1 MNKKEKKSKKKAKKK
16 SDEEEINDGLKQSK
30 LEFKKR
36 QREEDVSES
45 EEKSISNSAEK
56 IPLLEDNNL
65 KNGSKTKSS
74 KKEDKPKKKRGRPK
88 SVDKDN
94 KSKSKSKSKSKPKK
108 VKIKKGVDYQKGKY
122 NIRVE
127 LIENDDNL
135 DGEEDDVDNSCC
147 VVCSNRNCVRAALT
161 KNYNL
166 MKKCINDREHISTLV
181 NPYSISIKS
190 AIEIAIKNKDKKLI
204 EMIFDSWNDDNNYK
218 LNLKPRCYIEKPKIT
233 LVETGENSQYMVGV
247 KTRKLNQT
255 RGNKMGN
262 DAFIRDDV
270 QMNDVVNVIC
280 KTITEECDD
289 PSFINFFKSME
300 YNNSNDNFGN
310 DNTNNTNNYYNRR
323 YYNNSNNFNFTFE
336 SYIINAVLRGNV
348 EIAKYLLNGLDQNYN
363 FGFNALHFKVLGEES
378 AENLSVKVKT
388 SLTKKPQTNFGMTPM
403 HVVCINPDVSFI
415 KKMIEL
421 GADWNVLDDLNRKPI
436 HYAACCKE
444 DGPLNYLISLGA
456 LIDEVDKEKKSP
468 LIYACINGRLDN
480 VKALIRKKAN
490 ILLKDKKLKNTAFHY
505 ACKNGYKDIVE
516 YFLENTDIKVD
527 LPGEERMTGLM
538 LASLYGHFELVEFLI
553 ENNAKV
559 TKKDKFK
566 RTPLLHAVRG
576 GQLKIA
582 SYLLTKGA
590 EFECPDSSNN
600 TPLHYA
606 CALGFQDIAEL
617 LLKAGASPNPLND
630 WKYSP
635 LEIGFVK
642 NHFGV
647 IKFLLDYVDVNTKFN
662 LDMCLIHYSFK
673 KITKK
678 VVDEEMKYLIINKEC
693 DINAQDFYGES
704 IFHYL
709 AKFTYNKF
717 IMDNNEYF
725 EELFNYNN
733 RISYKERETKKME
746 LYKQLIKKIFSLLVQ
761 RKNLD
766 INLVNKQGKTAFQL
780 AIENDNFEFIE
791 EILKLNPQLSF
802 IDESGN
808 SIFHCLVPFIFQ
820 NKIPIEK
827 KMYVITDILD
837 RLKDNLSD
845 DELNRI
851 SNSYDSNGFTPLLK
865 LMYEY
870 YKNIN
875 RIFDQ
880 MKDKEAYEYKRSK
893 LNLDEFNS
901 RSNEDLDYKISTMV
915 LSQKE
920 MNEIRIRAL
929 SKLEQFIEFLF
940 KIIKKFISLKMNPK
954 IKVGKLA
961 AYRKSPT
968 NIDNRKNVND
978 KDVKQL
984 SKNTRIE
991 MQYYQGQG
999 KNSILLYLMKYPKKM
1014 MLKYFINELNIPI
1027 NIYNLYKRNC
1037 LYFLFD
1043 NINQIFY
1050 IENNNNL
1057 VIDTLNYLIEEGINI
1072 NQIDYLGNNPFY
1084 HLATKNFNE
1093 EILHILL
1100 NNNCDINRFNKSD
1113 FNTLFYYISQ
1123 KNLNIV
1129 KKLIEDFKVD
1139 YTLCDSKKRTIMH
1152 YLCNDEISSTDMD
1165 ERLCD
1170 YLLTKRIKLN
1180 EPDILG
1186 RTPLHYLF
1194 VKINDEYNNNNIDP
1208 INTLTKLL
1216 EYEEV
1221 DPEYQDIYGNTP
1233 LHYACQRGSIIS
1245 LITLIERKINYDAK
1259 NKENNSPLAY
1269 CFLFKK
1275 ENVAISLIQQNVDL
1289 DQYAYPLKD
1298 RNEKKIIEDLK
1309 KNKSNTLLSVLAN
1322 EINDQIDKKSVDLDS
1337 SVDFDNE
1344 DNDIFQFGSK
1354 KNITIE
1360 VKNKKNIK
1368 KSKKSDIKEEDSIE
1382 SDENEE
1388 DLLEKQEN
1396 NDINKIDV
1404 NMNKDEEQEEFDED
1418 EDYNSEDS
1426 FQSNNNNYR
1435 NNKPINK
1442 IILKTNMRN
1451 IPFNIRRTNNNNI
1464 NTFNNLNRLNNNNNS
1479 VIPSYIKGF
1488 FSKNE
1493 NKIKLFRLSIKNNFQ
1508 GLTHLF
1514 IARGYG
1520 LMKAVEDSFYERKF
1534 NLAMKLLI
1542 RSPNNQ
1548 AYQVLNSY
1556 GQNLF
1561 HILGH
1566 VEEKD
1571 NLSELPQFLNIL
1583 YSKHIPLDQKDN
1595 FGNTPLHYA
1604 SKYLFKGLIQF
1615 IIKQYGNNSILNI
1628 KNNDNYIPLILAM
1641 KGKNINLI
1649 DKKTFDLL
1657 FTNKDINLIYD
1668 EDENLLTKSSNPNEN
1683 NYKCTLLLFIVRM
1696 LLLQP
1701 AIEKL
1706 SSENSN
1712 LYYYYTKLI
1721 QNGASIMVKDSHGRT
1736 SLIYA
1741 VLENNFTF
1749 LKMLCE
1755 KGGNKIDKNAVDTNG
1770 KSLVHYCV
1778 SLNNFGSYENEQML
1792 NYLLD
1797 NGFVSTS
1804 KDNFNKTPLDYALEQ
1819 KTLKNLKILKRKRVP
1834 GAEQININKNIY
1846 KNNQDEIDEQK
1857 ANSIPQVNFE
1867 KDSEEYY
1874 NYKLSSAPPELK
1886 IKKPNLDDFKSE
1898 FFELYKENDEY
1909 WDASLTKV
1917 NLQNGIYGEYMFYF
1931 IQLVHDLGKN
1941 MYIVTTQFG
1950 RIGEEGANQR
1960 SPFNSLE
1967 DAKTE
1972 FGKIFKSKTGNVW
1985 DERNNFQRKKGKYML
2000 LTYNKVKLKP
2010 NEILQTFDYE
2020 KCPKSKID
2028 NKDIHNLLKA
2038 FTDSSI
2044 INKAFKASG
2053 VDTQFFNYS
2062 MLKKET
2068 LLKARNYLM
2077 ELYKKVQELENLRKM
2092 KTSNIRN
2099 DNDSKSKKK
2108 KNTKKSKKSKQEE
2121 DIEMEEEENE
2131 DQMDLDNDN
2140 NSKDNNGTKKGE
2152 NQNEEKVLTQKEK
2165 IDAIISKTNEIMELS
2180 SRYYELMPKEKYRNS
2195 CILPF
2200 DNLNEVKN
2208 EIQIIDNLAYVEKAV
2223 NILLGANNK
2232 IQVMNPLDY
2241 IYYSLQTYF
2250 ETLNKSSPEYDTLQ
2264 KYIRNTS
2271 YDKIINIF
2279 RVTRKGETDR
2289 INAFKDLPNHYLLFH
2304 GTKIFNLIGI
2314 FSNGLKIAPPE
2325 APMTGYL
2332 FGKGIYLADMYEKS
2346 IGYCDTFQDKNIDP
2360 KKRKNYSYILLC
2372 EAALG
2377 NIYNAKKND
2386 LDVENLPFLKEGY
2399 NSLKS
2404 VSYLGPDHNKN
2415 FVCNN
2420 GIIIPLGNIVDYQ
2433 EGKNDFNSMITSQ
2446 PEYVVYNT
2454 AQVKIRYIVQVERNG
2469 YY

>member
-1 MNKKEKKSKKKAKKK
+1 
-16 SDEEEINDGLKQSK
+16 
-30 LEFKKR
+30 
-36 QREEDVSES
+36 
-45 EEKSISNSAEK
+45 
-56 IPLLEDNNL
+56 
-65 KNGSKTKSS
+65 
-74 KKEDKPKKKRGRPK
+74 
-88 SVDKDN
+88 
-94 KSKSKSKSKSKPKK
+94 
-108 VKIKKGVDYQKGKY
+108 
-122 NIRVE
+122 
-127 LIENDDNL
+127 
-135 DGEEDDVDNSCC
+135 
-147 VVCSNRNCVRAALT
+147 
-161 KNYNL
+161 
-166 MKKCINDREHISTLV
+166 
-181 NPYSISIKS
+181 
-190 AIEIAIKNKDKKLI
+190 
-204 EMIFDSWNDDNNYK
+204 
-218 LNLKPRCYIEKPKIT
+218 
-233 LVETGENSQYMVGV
+233 
-247 KTRKLNQT
+247 
-255 RGNKMGN
+255 
-262 DAFIRDDV
+262 
-270 QMNDVVNVIC
+270 
-280 KTITEECDD
+280 
-289 PSFINFFKSME
+289 
-300 YNNSNDNFGN
+300 
-310 DNTNNTNNYYNRR
+310 
-323 YYNNSNNFNFTFE
+323 
-336 SYIINAVLRGNV
+336 
-348 EIAKYLLNGLDQNYN
+348 
-363 FGFNALHFKVLGEES
+363 
-378 AENLSVKVKT
+378 
-388 SLTKKPQTNFGMTPM
+388 
-403 HVVCINPDVSFI
+403 
-415 KKMIEL
+415 
-421 GADWNVLDDLNRKPI
+421 
-436 HYAACCKE
+436 
-444 DGPLNYLISLGA
+444 
-456 LIDEVDKEKKSP
+456 
-468 LIYACINGRLDN
+468 
-480 VKALIRKKAN
+480 
-490 ILLKDKKLKNTAFHY
+490 
-505 ACKNGYKDIVE
+505 
-516 YFLENTDIKVD
+516 
-527 LPGEERMTGLM
+527 
-538 LASLYGHFELVEFLI
+538 
-553 ENNAKV
+553 
-559 TKKDKFK
+559 
-566 RTPLLHAVRG
+566 
-576 GQLKIA
+576 
-582 SYLLTKGA
+582 
-590 EFECPDSSNN
+590 
-600 TPLHYA
+600 
-606 CALGFQDIAEL
+606 LGFQDIAEL

-717 IMDNNEYF
+717 IIDNNEYF
-725 EELFNYNN
+725 AELFNYDNN
-733 RISYKERETKKME
+733 ISYKEREARKME

-766 INLVNKQGKTAFQL
+766 INLVNKKGKTAFQL

-820 NKIPIEK
+820 NKIPIDK
-827 KMYVITDILD
+827 KMYVITEILD
-837 RLKDNLSD
+837 RLQDNLSD

-880 MKDKEAYEYKRSK
+880 MKDKEAYEYKRST
-893 LNLDEFNS
+893 LALDEINTK
-901 RSNEDLDYKISTMV
+901 SNEDIEYKISTMV
-915 LSQKE
+915 LNQKQ

-940 KIIKKFISLKMNPK
+940 KIIKKFVSLRMNPR

-968 NIDNRKNVND
+968 NIDKRKNVND

-1014 MLKYFINELNIPI
+1014 MLEYFINELDIPI
-1027 NIYNLYKRNC
+1027 NIYNLYKRNS

-1072 NQIDYLGNNPFY
+1072 DQIDYLGNNPFY

-1100 NNNCDINRFNKSD
+1100 NNNCDVNRFNKSD
-1113 FNTLFYYISQ
+1113 SNTLFYYISQ

-1139 YTLCDSKKRTIMH
+1139 YTICDSKKRTIMH

-1194 VKINDEYNNNNIDP
+1194 VKLNDEYNSNDIDP

-1275 ENVAISLIQQNVDL
+1275 ENVAISLIQQNVDI

-1298 RNEKKIIEDLK
+1298 RDEKKIIQDLK
-1309 KNKSNTLLSVLAN
+1309 MNKSNTLMSVLAN
-1322 EINDQIDKKSVDLDS
+1322 EINDQIDKKSDIDLDS

-1344 DNDIFQFGSK
+1344 ENSVFQFGSK
-1354 KNITIE
+1354 INKTIE
-1360 VKNKKNIK
+1360 FKKNEK
-1368 KSKKSDIKEEDSIE
+1368 KSKKSDIKEEYSIE
-1382 SDENEE
+1382 SDENEYEE
-1388 DLLEKQEN
+1388 DLLEQQEN
-1396 NDINKIDV
+1396 NDNN
-1404 NMNKDEEQEEFDED
+1404 NMNKDEDKEEFDED

-1426 FQSNNNNYR
+1426 YQSNNNNNYNYR
-1435 NNKPINK
+1435 NNKPVNN
-1442 IILKTNMRN
+1442 IIIKRNLRNNPVIIGKT
-1451 IPFNIRRTNNNNI
+1451 NNI
-1464 NTFNNLNRLNNNNNS
+1464 NTFNNLKRLNNNNNS
-1479 VIPSYIKGF
+1479 AIPSYIKGF
-1488 FSKNE
+1488 FTKNE

-1548 AYQVLNSY
+1548 AYQLLNSY

-1604 SKYLFKGLIQF
+1604 SKYLFKGFIQF

-1628 KNNDNYIPLILAM
+1628 RNNDNYIPLILAM

-1657 FTNKDINLIYD
+1657 FTNKDINHIYE
-1668 EDENLLTKSSNPNEN
+1668 EDENLLTKLSNPNEN

-1706 SSENSN
+1706 STENSN

-1797 NGFVSTS
+1797 NGFLSTS
-1804 KDNFNKTPLDYALEQ
+1804 KDKLNKTPLDYALEQ

-1834 GAEQININKNIY
+1834 GAEQINIHKNMY

-1857 ANSIPQVNFE
+1857 ANLIPKVNFE

-1886 IKKPNLDDFKSE
+1886 VKKPNLDDFKSE

-2010 NEILQTFDYE
+2010 NEILQAFDYE

-2028 NKDIHNLLKA
+2028 NQDIHNLLKA

-2053 VDTQFFNYS
+2053 VDIQFFNYS
-2062 MLKKET
+2062 MLNKET

-2077 ELYKKVQELENLRKM
+2077 ELYKKVQELDNLRNM
-2092 KTSNIRN
+2092 KAINARN
-2099 DNDSKSKKK
+2099 DNDPKSKKK

-2121 DIEMEEEENE
+2121 DIEMGEEENE
-2131 DQMDLDNDN
+2131 NQMDLDNDN
-2140 NSKDNNGTKKGE
+2140 NSKDKNGTKKGE
-2152 NQNEEKVLTQKEK
+2152 KENEEKVLTQKEK

-2195 CILPF
+2195 CILPL

-2271 YDKIINIF
+2271 DDKIINIF

-2346 IGYCDTFQDKNIDP
+2346 IGYCDTFQEKNSDP
-2360 KKRKNYSYILLC
+2360 KKRKNYSFILLC

-2377 NIYNAKKND
+2377 NIYNAKKSD

-2404 VSYLGPDHNKN
+2404 VSYSGPDHNKN
-2415 FVCNN
+2415 FVCNS

-2433 EGKNDFNSMITSQ
+2433 QGKNDFNSMITSQ

>member
-1 MNKKEKKSKKKAKKK
+1 MNKKEKKSKKKTKKK

-45 EEKSISNSAEK
+45 EEKSISNSADK

-122 NIRVE
+122 NLRVE

-218 LNLKPRCYIEKPKIT
+218 LNLKPRCYIEKPKIA

-300 YNNSNDNFGN
+300 YNNSNNNFGN

-363 FGFNALHFKVLGEES
+363 FGFNALHYKVLGEES

-851 SNSYDSNGFTPLLK
+851 SNSYDGNGFTPLLK

-901 RSNEDLDYKISTMV
+901 RSNEDLEYKISTMV

-920 MNEIRIRAL
+920 VDEIRIRAL

-1139 YTLCDSKKRTIMH
+1139 YTICDSKKRTIMH

-1194 VKINDEYNNNNIDP
+1194 VKINDEYNNNDIDP

-1245 LITLIERKINYDAK
+1245 LITLIEKKINYDAK

-1344 DNDIFQFGSK
+1344 DNEVFQFGSK

-1917 NLQNGIYGEYMFYF
+1917 I
-1931 IQLVHDLGKN
+1931 
-1941 MYIVTTQFG
+1941 
-1950 RIGEEGANQR
+1950 
-1960 SPFNSLE
+1960 
-1967 DAKTE
+1967 
-1972 FGKIFKSKTGNVW
+1972 
-1985 DERNNFQRKKGKYML
+1985 
-2000 LTYNKVKLKP
+2000 
-2010 NEILQTFDYE
+2010 
-2020 KCPKSKID
+2020 
-2028 NKDIHNLLKA
+2028 
-2038 FTDSSI
+2038 SS
-2044 INKAFKASG
+2044 N
-2053 VDTQFFNYS
+2053 
-2062 MLKKET
+2062 
-2068 LLKARNYLM
+2068 
-2077 ELYKKVQELENLRKM
+2077 
-2092 KTSNIRN
+2092 
-2099 DNDSKSKKK
+2099 
-2108 KNTKKSKKSKQEE
+2108 
-2121 DIEMEEEENE
+2121 
-2131 DQMDLDNDN
+2131 
-2140 NSKDNNGTKKGE
+2140 
-2152 NQNEEKVLTQKEK
+2152 
-2165 IDAIISKTNEIMELS
+2165 
-2180 SRYYELMPKEKYRNS
+2180 
-2195 CILPF
+2195 
-2200 DNLNEVKN
+2200 
-2208 EIQIIDNLAYVEKAV
+2208 
-2223 NILLGANNK
+2223 
-2232 IQVMNPLDY
+2232 
-2241 IYYSLQTYF
+2241 
-2250 ETLNKSSPEYDTLQ
+2250 
-2264 KYIRNTS
+2264 
-2271 YDKIINIF
+2271 
-2279 RVTRKGETDR
+2279 
-2289 INAFKDLPNHYLLFH
+2289 
-2304 GTKIFNLIGI
+2304 
-2314 FSNGLKIAPPE
+2314 
-2325 APMTGYL
+2325 
-2332 FGKGIYLADMYEKS
+2332 
-2346 IGYCDTFQDKNIDP
+2346 
-2360 KKRKNYSYILLC
+2360 
-2372 EAALG
+2372 
-2377 NIYNAKKND
+2377 
-2386 LDVENLPFLKEGY
+2386 
-2399 NSLKS
+2399 
-2404 VSYLGPDHNKN
+2404 
-2415 FVCNN
+2415 
-2420 GIIIPLGNIVDYQ
+2420 
-2433 EGKNDFNSMITSQ
+2433 
-2446 PEYVVYNT
+2446 
-2454 AQVKIRYIVQVERNG
+2454 
-2469 YY
+2469 